1 MCVSPWACTFRS
13 KAPWTQN
20 AVSMWSKKGTP
31 VLMLLFPEP
40 SRLMVTVMSDSLVV
54 RDTVAVRAAGVG
66 PVSVVVS
73 VMVLVSFR

>member
-1 MCVSPWACTFRS
+1 
-13 KAPWTQN
+13 
-20 AVSMWSKKGTP
+20 
-31 VLMLLFPEP
+31 MLLFPEP

-54 RDTVAVRAAGVG
+54 RDTVAVRATGVG